1 MIDFTE
7 ISDGDGWEAF
17 CRDYLIAL
25 GLVVEI
31 PPARG
36 ADGGMDLLVREQLK
50 GALAS
55 RPFTWLVSCK
65 HFAVSKKAVGNAD
78 EMNIVDRLEQ
88 YKADGFIGFYSTTAS
103 AALVTKLKEFRE
115 SGKIEAFE
123 IYDGS
128 RIENG
133 FHDAGLSGVLL
144 QHLSQ
149 SHTALR
155 PIHPLLGTYQPLP
168 CDVCG
173 KDLLKATLTEEYSGM
188 ITFGS
193 RIEEDHDERVVE
205 RVAFVCKGACGGK
218 MELKHFR
225 LDLTEGWD
233 DITDYCNPL
242 IFIRRITGYIN
253 ELRSGSTK
261 YSQAAHDR
269 MIDFY
274 MALSQ
279 RTLRQ
284 TSAEDRQKLL
294 EVMELDGVGL

>member
-17 CRDYLIAL
+17 CRDYLVAL

-36 ADGGMDLLVREQLK
+36 PDGGMDLLVREQLK

-65 HFAVSKKAVGNAD
+65 HLAGSKKAVGTA
-78 EMNIVDRLEQ
+78 EELNIVDRLRQ
-88 YKADGFIGFYSTTAS
+88 HKADGFIGFYSTTAS
-103 AALVTKLKEFRE
+103 AALVTKLKEYRE
-115 SGKIEAFE
+115 NGTIEAFE

-133 FHDAGLSGVLL
+133 FHDVGLSGVLQ
-144 QHLSQ
+144 QHLPQ

-155 PIHPLLGTYQPLP
+155 PIHPLLGSYQPLP

-173 KDLLKATLTEEYSGM
+173 KDLLKATLTENSSGM

-193 RIEEDHDERVVE
+193 RIEEDQDEQVVE
-205 RVAFVCKGACGGK
+205 RVAFVCKGECGEK
-218 MELKHFR
+218 MERKNFL
-225 LDLTEGWD
+225 LGLSEGWD
-233 DITDYCNPL
+233 DISDYCNPL
-242 IFIRRITGYIN
+242 IFIRRVTGYIN
-253 ELRSGSTK
+253 EMRSGSTK

-274 MALSQ
+274 MAMSQ

-284 TSAEDRQKLL
+284 TNAEDRQKLVEVIEL
-294 EVMELDGVGL
+294 EAMGF